1 MTLDDADS
9 LGPRA
14 AVARAVGEAWL
25 GWNGRA
31 DFRPDGVDAL
41 VADAQAAG
49 EPRVAWLS
57 LAWEAIV
64 LSRRAQTQSSLDR
77 IEAIGA
83 EIRAHGWQRAIWL
96 AEAALA
102 LSIGL
107 STAGRYEEFLRRLD
121 AHDAGP
127 EPARPPLEQAWTAH
141 ALCVLKAQ
149 EGAFDEA
156 LRHALAAERLAMAAG
171 NERLQAVAANGLAFL
186 FLTVGDVEGALN
198 ALPRCVAAFRRTGL
212 RSSAST
218 YNLMLALL
226 LDRRP
231 LEVLALAQA
240 EPWLFDPAINDRC
253 TSACWLRAAT
263 HAAAGELDAARDWL
277 ARARAGEDEG
287 DHVQSAVLANRAW
300 LTGGVYV
307 ALGEP
312 ERARANIDALLA
324 RTAAMSPPLSPM
336 NGTQLMHVLGDAC
349 EALGDL
355 PGALA
360 AFKRSQAYCFHWVAD
375 SMRAR
380 LQALQFE
387 IEPSV
392 AAERLNAARLH
403 ALDHALDNAMA
414 GSGSDDAATASTLS
428 VAKPAKATGPQG
440 SRHFVAEVSHEM
452 RNPLNGVIGMT
463 SLLMLSELDEQQ
475 RQYVQIAQSSA
486 QMLMALCN
494 DILDLAKIDAG
505 RFELRPTAVD
515 PARLVREVVQT
526 FEPLAQARHLALRC
540 LVDTALPERVEMD
553 ALRLQQVLM
562 NLVSNAIKFTAA
574 GSVEVDVRWR
584 GGSDA
589 AADGLLVVAVHDTG
603 PGFDAQERARLFQ
616 EFAQLGTAAAHRE
629 GGTGLGLV
637 LCRRLVDLMGGNLEV
652 ESAKSHGS
660 TFRFALPLRQTGDA
674 LAA

>member
-1 MTLDDADS
+1 MTLDDADL
-9 LGPRA
+9 LGPWA
-14 AVARAVGEAWL
+14 AGARAVGEGWL
-25 GWNGRA
+25 SWNGRA
-31 DFRPDGVDAL
+31 DFRPHGVDAL
-41 VADAQAAG
+41 VAEAQAAG
-49 EPRVAWLS
+49 EPRLRWLS

-64 LSRRAQTQSSLDR
+64 LSRRAQTQSSLAR
-77 IEAIGA
+77 IEAIGT
-83 EIRAHGWQRAIWL
+83 ELRAHGWRRAIWL

-102 LSIGL
+102 LSLGL
-107 STAGRYEEFLRRLD
+107 ATADRHDEILRRLD
-121 AHDAGP
+121 AHDPGP
-127 EPARPPLEQAWTAH
+127 EQERPPLEQAWSAH
-141 ALCVLKAQ
+141 ARCVLKAR
-149 EGAFDEA
+149 EGCFDEA
-156 LRHALAAERLAMAAG
+156 LHYALAAERLAMAAG

-186 FLTVGDVEGALN
+186 FLSVGDVEGALN

-240 EPWLFDPAINDRC
+240 EPWLFDPVLNDRC
-253 TSACWLRAAT
+253 TSACWLRAAA

-277 ARARAGEDEG
+277 ARARGGEDEG
-287 DHVQSAVLANRAW
+287 DHVQFAVLANRAW
-300 LTGGVYV
+300 LTGGIYL

-312 ERARANIDALLA
+312 VRARENINALLA
-324 RTAAMSPPLSPM
+324 RTAATSPPLSPM
-336 NGTQLMHVLGDAC
+336 NGTQLMRVLGDAC

-380 LQALQFE
+380 LQALQLE
-387 IEPSV
+387 GVPSV
-392 AAERLNAARLH
+392 ADERRNAARLH
-403 ALDHALDNAMA
+403 ALDHALDSAMA
-414 GSGSDDAATASTLS
+414 GSGSGDATAASTPPETES
-428 VAKPAKATGPQG
+428 ARANRPRD

-475 RQYVQIAQSSA
+475 RHYVQIAQSSA

-494 DILDLAKIDAG
+494 DILDLAKMDAG
-505 RFELRPTAVD
+505 RFELRPTPVD

-540 LVDTALPERVEMD
+540 LVDTALPDRVEMD

-562 NLVSNAIKFTAA
+562 NLVSNAIKFTVA

-584 GGSDA
+584 VGSDA
-589 AADGLLVVAVHDTG
+589 AAAGLLVVAVHDTG
-603 PGFDAQERARLFQ
+603 PGLDALERARLFQ
-616 EFAQLGTAAAHRE
+616 EFVQLGTAAAQRE

-637 LCRRLVDLMGGNLEV
+637 LCRRLVGLMGGSLEV
-652 ESAKSHGS
+652 ESAKSQGS
-660 TFRFALPLRQTGDA
+660 TFRFALPLRRTGDA